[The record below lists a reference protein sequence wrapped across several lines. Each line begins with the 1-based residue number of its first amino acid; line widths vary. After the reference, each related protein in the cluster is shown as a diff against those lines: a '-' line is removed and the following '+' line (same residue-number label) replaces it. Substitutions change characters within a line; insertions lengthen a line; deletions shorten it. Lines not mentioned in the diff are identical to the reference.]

1 MGRGHYGLSEAEEQ
15 IMEMIWDYNQE
26 IGFSQVMDYLVN
38 EKGSTWKKQTVKTY
52 LDHLVRKK
60 ALASRKEGNKCIYSP
75 AMSKEEYV
83 SYWTKKTMYDVCR
96 GSLKNLILA
105 YTGGAPFS
113 EEEKAELRELLDKS
127 NH

>member
-15 IMEMIWDYNQE
+15 IMEMIWEQNRE

-52 LDHLVRKK
+52 LDHLVKKK
-60 ALASRKEGNKCIYSP
+60 ALSSRKEGNKCIYYPS
-75 AMSKEEYV
+75 MSKQHYI
-83 SYWTKKTMYDVCR
+83 SYWTKKIMDDVCH

-105 YTGGAPFS
+105 FTGGEKITPKET
-113 EEEKAELRELLDKS
+113 EEILELLKK
-127 NH
+127 